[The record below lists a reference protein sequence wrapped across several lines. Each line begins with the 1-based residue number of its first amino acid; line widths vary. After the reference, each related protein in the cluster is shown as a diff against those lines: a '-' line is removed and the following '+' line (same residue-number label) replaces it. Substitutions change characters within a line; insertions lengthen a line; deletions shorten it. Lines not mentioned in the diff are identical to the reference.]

1 MHVIESKNNRKV
13 KCMNRKIDYL
23 GIGFIK
29 SRKSED
35 KLMDMSAEMIDTAR
49 RHSLKLLEVVVDTSS
64 GLDVDRSAVDKITA
78 WMEKDYIN
86 AIVVRSVFDITN
98 DIDDLAAFFRKA
110 EELGVS
116 INTMEL
122 GFNPAYIPWDG
133 GIGC

>member
-1 MHVIESKNNRKV
+1 
-13 KCMNRKIDYL
+13 MNRKIEYL

-49 RHSLKLLEVVVDTSS
+49 SHSLKLLEVVVDTSS

-86 AIVVRSVFDITN
+86 AIVVRSVFDITS
-98 DIDDLAAFFRKA
+98 DIDDLVAFFRKA

-122 GFNPAYIPWDG
+122 GFKPAYIPWNG